1 MTTTADPG
9 RPGGAICTLKK
20 SPIDSRSVATG
31 ETRSIPYLGDAG
43 GTDPT
48 SQAMTSPAHPY
59 ACQVVRDPIKRQTGW
74 TV

>member
-1 MTTTADPG
+1 MTTADPG
-9 RPGGAICTLKK
+9 RPIEGGCTLES

-31 ETRSIPYLGDAG
+31 ETLSIPYHGVAG